1 MSLRT
6 TKKWSS
12 MSPSK
17 KHLKKYKKKHG
28 SACFLLPKENKYPV
42 CHKRT
47 GRVECKGLLA
57 AHNRAALSIYRKL
70 KPKTYSYKKI
80 TRKARKI
87 GKRRK
92 CNWVK

>member
-1 MSLRT
+1 MK
-6 TKKWSS
+6 TKKWSNI
-12 MSPSK
+12 SPSK
-17 KHLKKYKKKHG
+17 KHIKTYKKKHG
-28 SACFLLPKENKYPV
+28 SKCFLLPKENKYPV
-42 CHKRT
+42 CNKYT
-47 GRVECKGLLA
+47 GKIECKGLLA

-87 GKRRK
+87 AKRRK